1 MEGLVIRSTGS
12 WYAVKDDSGTVTD
25 CGIKGKFRI
34 KGIKSTNP
42 VAVGDRVSF
51 ELTED
56 GKGVIHAIED
66 RKNYIIRKATN
77 LSKQTHII
85 AANIDQVI
93 LIVTLAMPRT
103 LTGFIDRFLV
113 TAEAYRIPVIIVF
126 NKKDIYDEKLNE
138 ELQNL
143 KSVYEKAGYRC
154 METSATEGI
163 NLDKMSEAMAGKV
176 NLIAGNSGV
185 GKSTLINAIEPGLE
199 LKTAEVS
206 ELHELGKHTTSF
218 AEMFG
223 LSGGGYI
230 IDTPGIKSFGMVDF
244 KKEELWHYFPEIFKS
259 GEHCKFHNCV
269 HINEPECEVKA
280 AVENGDIASFR
291 YENYLK
297 IYYGEDLDL
306 RF

>member
-1 MEGLVIRSTGS
+1 MEGLVIKSTGS
-12 WYAVKDDSGTVTD
+12 WYAVKDGSGSVID
-25 CGIKGKFRI
+25 CRIKGKFRI

-56 GKGVIHAIED
+56 GKGVIHSIED
-66 RKNYIIRKATN
+66 RKNYIIRKATK

-85 AANIDQVI
+85 AANIDQAI

-126 NKKDIYDEKLNE
+126 NKTDIYDEKLNE
-138 ELQNL
+138 ELQNM
-143 KSVYEKAGYRC
+143 KSVYEKVGYRC
-154 METSATEGI
+154 LETSATEGI
-163 NLDKMSEAMAGKV
+163 NMEQVEEVMAGKV

-218 AEMFG
+218 SEMFG

-244 KKEELWHYFPEIFKS
+244 EKEELWHYFPEIFKI

-269 HINEPECEVKA
+269 HINEPECKVKE
-280 AVENGDIASFR
+280 AVENGDIGSFR
-291 YENYLK
+291 YESYLK
-297 IYYGEDLDL
+297 IYYGEDLETEY
-306 RF
+306 